1 MAQCI
6 RWSSSPSHRLDK
18 WTLFSSSLS
27 LHRSLSVLLFF
38 VSLSLSLSISQPRHV
53 ISSGQDKKLTVYNL
67 STGKPVRNI
76 KLEADNGIT
85 QCFRHS
91 SYT

>member
-1 MAQCI
+1 
-6 RWSSSPSHRLDK
+6 
-18 WTLFSSSLS
+18 
-27 LHRSLSVLLFF
+27 
-38 VSLSLSLSISQPRHV
+38 V

-85 QCFRHS
+85 QL
-91 SYT
+91 